1 MAEVFKL
8 AKEKLQQEGVNPGEA
23 VELELTGQQSSDS
36 CAFCATLHESVQ
48 KIIALDI
55 IIGDAAGAT
64 TFFGIICFLLSVVC
78 LTKATQPPSVWI
90 SAIVACSCIVMV
102 PLLNKLLSIS
112 HLSASI
118 SLSRIYIFVSLISV
132 SVGLPNVFDAL

>member
-1 MAEVFKL
+1 MPR
-8 AKEKLQQEGVNPGEA
+8 EKLQQEGVNPGEA

-55 IIGDAAGAT
+55 VGDAAGAT